1 MVEQLDRT
9 TQELEHTKK
18 DLARHKDTLSTTET
32 LLHSQLDRLSDR
44 LSVRDH
50 EVVTFANE
58 NQELRQ
64 EVLSKTQQVKQYK
77 KQVDQYKEQVGA
89 FTHQAELQLQQVCY
103 KAIEYVLSWCTVVY
117 AIVHVGDGSKMSTAY
132 LY

>member
-32 LLHSQLDRLSDR
+32 LLHSQIDQLSER

-50 EVVTFANE
+50 EVATFANE

-64 EVLSKTQQVKQYK
+64 EVLSKTQQESKIQK
-77 KQVDQYKEQVGA
+77 
-89 FTHQAELQLQQVCY
+89 TVCRR
-103 KAIEYVLSWCTVVY
+103 K
-117 AIVHVGDGSKMSTAY
+117 G
-132 LY
+132 